1 MEITPNS
8 VYVPSYLKMVITRAG
23 KPAALWYLKMR
34 FIFYWLQVP
43 KLIIIIILE
52 TAFLVINLVPTFLSN
67 CVRELWQ
74 NTLEGCWRGHVTH
87 QPHGRIKGILIVSYI
102 YSMRSERSPMLE
114 TQLIY
119 SASSS
124 LPLERF
130 FLTFSQNLSF
140 CNEAKKLS
148 NLSYP
153 SQV

>member
-1 MEITPNS
+1 MEITTNS
-8 VYVPSYLKMVITRAG
+8 VCVPSYLKMVITRAG

-34 FIFYWLQVP
+34 FILYWLQVP
-43 KLIIIIILE
+43 KLIIILE
-52 TAFLVINLVPTFLSN
+52 TAFLVINLVPMFLSN

-140 CNEAKKLS
+140 GNEAKKLS